1 MSKQAAYIAINSTLL
16 AILLA
21 LLLSACSVQKPLV
34 TKSARDSVRVETQIR
49 IDSVF
54 RDRWHTEYVKGDT
67 LHIIDS
73 VFMDRWH
80 FERKTDSVCIRDT
93 IREPYEVQ
101 VPVRKR
107 NDYDRA
113 TARGFWILLSM
124 LVLRVAWWCVKKYY
138 LRR

>member
-21 LLLSACSVQKPLV
+21 LLLSSCSVQKPLV

-54 RDRWHTEYVKGDT
+54 RGRWHGEYVKGDT
-67 LHIIDS
+67 LIILDS
-73 VFMDRWH
+73 VFLDRWH
-80 FERKTDSVCIRDT
+80 FERKTDSGCVHDT
-93 IREPYEVQ
+93 IPEPYEVP

-113 TARGFWILLSM
+113 TARGFWILLAM
-124 LVLRVAWWCVKKYY
+124 LVLRVAWWCLKKYY

>member
-21 LLLSACSVQKPLV
+21 LLLSSCSVQKPLV

-54 RDRWHTEYVKGDT
+54 RDRWHTEYIKGDT

-73 VFMDRWH
+73 VFLDRWH
-80 FERKTDSVCIRDT
+80 FERKTDSVCVRDT

-113 TARGFWILLSM
+113 TARGFWILLAM

>member
-16 AILLA
+16 AIMLA

-34 TKSARDSVRVETQIR
+34 TKSARDSVRVEKKIR

-54 RDRWHTEYVKGDT
+54 RDRWHTEYIKGDT

-73 VFMDRWH
+73 VFLDRWH
-80 FERKTDSVCIRDT
+80 FERKTDSVCVRDT

-113 TARGFWILLSM
+113 TARGFWILLAM
-124 LVLRVAWWCVKKYY
+124 LALRLAWWCVKKYY

>member
-1 MSKQAAYIAINSTLL
+1 MSKQAAYITINSVLL

-21 LLLSACSVQKPLV
+21 LLLSACSTQKPLV

-54 RDRWHTEYVKGDT
+54 RDRWHTEYVRGDT

-73 VFMDRWH
+73 VFLDRWH
-80 FERKTDSVCIRDT
+80 FERKTDSVCVRDT

-107 NDYDRA
+107 NAYDRA
-113 TARGFWILLSM
+113 TARGFWILLALLM
-124 LVLRVAWWCVKKYY
+124 LRVAWWCVKKYY

>member
-1 MSKQAAYIAINSTLL
+1 MSKQAAYIAIDSTLL

-21 LLLSACSVQKPLV
+21 LLLSACSAQRPLV

-73 VFMDRWH
+73 VFLDRWH
-80 FERKTDSVCIRDT
+80 FERKTDSVCVRDT

-113 TARGFWILLSM
+113 TARGFWILLAM